1 MDNGAGSYRRFR
13 DGDDDGL
20 VEIIKE
26 YKDSLIFYING
37 FVGDLHTAEDL
48 AEETFVKLATKK
60 PRFSGKSSF
69 KTWLYSIG
77 RNVAIDFLKHR
88 AKANEVQLDESISLS
103 DTVNFESNFLKEER
117 KVILHRAMQK
127 LRPEYRQVLNL
138 VYFEDFSNKEVA
150 AVIKKSVHNAE
161 MLVCRAR
168 QALKTEL
175 EKEDFVYEDL

>member
-13 DGDDDGL
+13 DGDDNGL

-88 AKANEVQLDESISLS
+88 AKANEIQLDESISLS

-117 KVILHRAMQK
+117 KIILHRAMQK
-127 LRPEYRQVLNL
+127 LRPEYRQVLSL

-150 AVIKKSVHNAE
+150 AVIKKSVHNTE

-168 QALKTEL
+168 QALKAEL